1 MLAAGE
7 RRGLI
12 QRHEAPSAAVVF
24 FCWSEEILQKSRRKG
39 RVYAVFFPC
48 CEYSLKATQ
57 ATDSSP
63 EESFQRSALKED
75 IRSVS
80 HWEVPGMLPSLSGGS
95 AKRTA
100 LGNDQ
105 LKEIA

>member
-1 MLAAGE
+1 MLAAGGK
-7 RRGLI
+7 RGLI
-12 QRHEAPSAAVVF
+12 QSHEAPSAAVV
-24 FCWSEEILQKSRRKG
+24 FCWSEEILQKSRWKG

-48 CEYSLKATQ
+48 CEYSLRATQ
-57 ATDSSP
+57 ATDSSL
-63 EESFQRSALKED
+63 EESFQRAALKED

-80 HWEVPGMLPSLSGGS
+80 HWQVPEMLPSPSGGS